1 MFLRA
6 KTLRYWGPVHAI
18 AHALQSLPEDLH
30 DKLIAVPIK
39 AGNDKYAIYLPNAD
53 TLINLNTAQFSEEN
67 AFGCDVTRVWANSD
81 DAESFLIATP
91 FEDVCNV
98 LAHNV
103 FDTTGE

>member
-6 KTLRYWGPVHAI
+6 QALRYWGSVHHI

-30 DKLIAVPIK
+30 DKFTAIPIK
-39 AGNDKYAIYLPNAD
+39 AGEDKFAIYVPNGAI
-53 TLINLNTAQFSEEN
+53 LINLHTAHFRQEADSTE
-67 AFGCDVTRVWANSD
+67 VTRVWAIND
-81 DAESFLIATP
+81 NAESFLIATP
-91 FEDVCNV
+91 FEDVCDV